1 MQPDSPNPLKSDG
14 KLDRFFREKLANPME
29 YLRGLAKQAETSE
42 ERDELPDSSAVG
54 SGDLLRGCGEKT
66 VSSVVRQVE
75 EQLGFAPAMD
85 LPSDDE
91 SAAGTV
97 QLSKERYAIEG
108 EVGVGGMGKVL
119 NVYDQDLRRRVAMKV
134 LHEGLRDR
142 RAVARFFEEAQA
154 TGQLEHPNI
163 TPVYDLGIDR
173 EHGVFF
179 TMKLVRG
186 RNLREVLRDVS
197 IGRLETR
204 RHFTLTRLLQI
215 LQQVA
220 MGIRYAHVRGVI
232 HRDLKPENIMV
243 GDFGEVLVMDWG
255 LAKIVDRRLDTD
267 LQEPV
272 FSNRQDAG
280 QHTLNGTISG
290 TPSYMAPEQARG
302 WIDDIDERTDVFG
315 LGAILYEILTYHP
328 PYESGSSRELLAKAG
343 AGQIVP
349 PRIRAPRNAIPAPLE
364 EICLKALAN
373 DREDRYQDALA
384 FHEALQVFL
393 DGTLEAVRR
402 GEESVGLARQGKE
415 KAREYRRLLEE
426 EQKLRLKAQEELSS
440 LRPQDPPA
448 QKSAAWSLEDEA
460 AIARQTRIQ
469 AFNEATALLHSA
481 INVDPGCAVAKE
493 VLADLYW
500 QRFQEAERAGN
511 TDDEI
516 IYRGLVERYHEGKL
530 STLLEGRG
538 RLSLET
544 DPPGARVFIHRVVK
558 RERRL
563 VEEKGESCGT
573 APLKMELPIGHHL
586 LVIKKD
592 GYRDTRYPVFM
603 TRCGRETAKVKLYR
617 DEDVGSG
624 FIYMPAGD
632 FTMGGDPVASGS
644 VNLCRRYVP
653 DLFVA
658 EFPVTFRQY
667 CKFLDDVCGD
677 PGDPETDQLFP
688 QTEKEGKCIR
698 RGAGGSY
705 EPCSH
710 VIDIERATR
719 ERYSEGFEWDLPVF
733 AVNWYAARRYAKWL
747 SGRTQRHVRLLRD
760 AEWEK
765 AARGVA
771 RTIHPWGDQ
780 FDWSFVKGGLS
791 RPERSQPE
799 PVGAFP
805 CDRSIYGVR
814 DLAGTVIE
822 WCEDWFLEN
831 KYRVTRGAGWNSI
844 NETAF
849 RAAFRLGT
857 SPTYQSALI
866 GFRVAIEPGRG
877 RKGTVNR
884 E

>member
-1 MQPDSPNPLKSDG
+1 MQPDSPNPLKSDA
-14 KLDRFFREKLANPME
+14 KLGRFFREKLASPME
-29 YLRGLAKQAETSE
+29 YLRGLAREAEASDEQLE
-42 ERDELPDSSAVG
+42 EPPDSSG
-54 SGDLLRGCGEKT
+54 TGTEGLLRACGDKT
-66 VSSVVRQVE
+66 VSSVVRQVG
-75 EQLGFAPAMD
+75 EQLGFAPAVD
-85 LPSDDE
+85 SPGDDKG
-91 SAAGTV
+91 SRDPIK
-97 QLSKERYAIEG
+97 LSKERYAIEG
-108 EVGVGGMGKVL
+108 EVGVGGMGKIL

-134 LHEGLRDR
+134 LHAGQRDP
-142 RAVARFFEEAQA
+142 RAVERFFEEAQA

-163 TPVYDLGIDR
+163 TPVYDLGVDN

-255 LAKIVDRRLDTD
+255 LAKIVDRRSDTD

-272 FSNRQDAG
+272 FSNRQDSG
-280 QHTLNGTISG
+280 QHTLDGTISG

-328 PYESGSSRELLAKAG
+328 PYESGSSREIIAKAG

-349 PRIRAPRNAIPAPLE
+349 PRIRAPRNAIPVPLE
-364 EICLKALAN
+364 VICLKALSS
-373 DREDRYQDALA
+373 DREERYQDALT

-393 DGTLEAVRR
+393 DGTLEAARR

-426 EQKLRLKAQEELSS
+426 EQKLRLKSQEELSA
-440 LRPQDPPA
+440 LRPQDSPV

-460 AIARQTRIQ
+460 SIARQKRIQ

-481 INVDPGCAVAKE
+481 INVDPGCTAAKE

-530 STLLEGRG
+530 ATLLEGRG

-544 DPPGARVFIHRVVK
+544 DPPGAHVSVHRVVK

-563 VEEKGESCGT
+563 FEEKGESCGKT
-573 APLKMELPIGHHL
+573 PLKMELPIGHHL

-617 DEDVGSG
+617 DEDIGSDY
-624 FIYMPAGD
+624 IYIPAGD

-644 VNLCRRYVP
+644 VSLCRRYVP

-658 EFPVTFRQY
+658 EFPVTFREY
-667 CKFLDDVCGD
+667 CKFLDDVCGNPD
-677 PGDPETDQLFP
+677 DPETQSLFP
-688 QTEKEGKCIR
+688 QTEKEGKCVR
-698 RGAGGSY
+698 RGASGLY
-705 EPCSH
+705 EPSSD
-710 VIDIERATR
+710 VIDIESATR
-719 ERYSEGFEWDLPVF
+719 ERYSEAFEWDLPVF
-733 AVNWYAARRYAKWL
+733 AVDWYSARRYAKWL
-747 SGRTQRHVRLLRD
+747 SGRIHRRVRLLRD

-771 RTIHPWGDQ
+771 RTTYPWSDQ

-791 RPERSQPE
+791 RSERSQPE
-799 PVGAFP
+799 PVGVFP

-814 DLAGTVIE
+814 DLAGTIIE

-857 SPTYQSALI
+857 SPTYRSALI
-866 GFRVAIEPGRG
+866 GFRVAIDPGRG
-877 RKGTVNR
+877 R
-884 E
+884 

>member
-1 MQPDSPNPLKSDG
+1 
-14 KLDRFFREKLANPME
+14 ME
-29 YLRGLAKQAETSE
+29 YLRGLAKRAEASAE
-42 ERDELPDSSAVG
+42 QQDDEPGSTVAG
-54 SGDLLRGCGEKT
+54 SGDLLQACGDKT

-85 LPSDDE
+85 LRGNDDT
-91 SAAGTV
+91 ATDAV

-134 LHEGLRDR
+134 LHAGQRDR

-186 RNLREVLRDVS
+186 RNLREVLRDVA
-197 IGRLETR
+197 IGRLETK

-272 FSNRQDAG
+272 FSNRQDSG

-290 TPSYMAPEQARG
+290 TPNYMAPEQARG

-328 PYESGSSRELLAKAG
+328 PYEAGSSREVVAKAG
-343 AGQIVP
+343 ACQIVP

-364 EICLKALAN
+364 EIGLKALAS

-393 DGTLEAVRR
+393 DGTLEAARR

-426 EQKLRLKAQEELSS
+426 EQKLRLKAQEELAA

-460 AIARQTRIQ
+460 AIARQKRIR
-469 AFNEATALLHSA
+469 AFNEATAFLHSA
-481 INVDPGCAVAKE
+481 INVDPACSVAKE

-500 QRFQEAERAGN
+500 QRFQEAERSGN

-516 IYRGLVERYHEGKL
+516 IYRGLVERYDQGQL
-530 STLLEGRG
+530 ATLLEGTG
-538 RLSLET
+538 RLSVET

-573 APLKMELPIGHHL
+573 TPFKMALPIGHHL
-586 LVIKKD
+586 LVIKKE

-603 TRCGRETAKVKLYR
+603 TRCGREIAKVKLYR
-617 DEDVGSG
+617 DEDVGAG
-624 FIYMPAGD
+624 FIYVPAGD

-644 VNLCRRYVP
+644 VNVCRRYVP
-653 DLFVA
+653 DLFVG
-658 EFPVTFRQY
+658 EFPVNFREY
-667 CKFLDDVCGD
+667 CKFLDDVCSD
-677 PGDPETDQLFP
+677 PDDPEAEPLLP

-698 RGAGGSY
+698 RGAGGLY
-705 EPCSH
+705 EPCSD

-719 ERYSEGFEWDLPVF
+719 ERYSEGFEWDLPIF
-733 AVNWYAARRYAKWL
+733 AVDWYAAGRYAKWL
-747 SGRTQRHVRLLRD
+747 SGRIHRRVRLLRD

-771 RTIHPWGDQ
+771 RTLYPWGDQ

-805 CDRSIYGVR
+805 CDTSIYGVH

-857 SPTYQSALI
+857 SPTYRSALI

-877 RKGTVNR
+877 
-884 E
+884 